1 MDAGISG
8 RLRLAAVVAAA
19 ASVLATALVVAADSA
34 RSGSPGDA
42 LEPDL
47 VVQRPYELYVD
58 KGAKEIRLRVSNT
71 VANIGDGPL
80 EISGDGSLCD
90 DKTGRFTMQSIFNDT
105 DDPESIGYFERETEG
120 GVPDQQLPAGCS
132 RYHPEHDH
140 WHFDN
145 FARYRLLSEKTGE
158 LVGGSRKISFCV
170 IDTGQPHP
178 ELPGTPDEP
187 YYPQDPE
194 NPQFPSCSA
203 TSTDGLS
210 IGWEDTY
217 GASLPG
223 QGIRVT
229 KLRKGSYCLV
239 LETDPAGPGRPNGVL
254 SEIDET
260 NNARDIKVWLRPHKQ
275 IVRRQSHDCKAN

>member
-8 RLRLAAVVAAA
+8 RLRLAALVAAV
-19 ASVLATALVVAADSA
+19 ASMLATALVVAADSA
-34 RSGSPGDA
+34 RSGDPGDA

-58 KGAKEIRLRVSNT
+58 KGAEEIRLRVSNT

-80 EISGDGSLCD
+80 EISGDGSFCD
-90 DKTGRFTMQSIFNDT
+90 DQTGRFTMQTVFEDSA
-105 DDPESIGYFERETEG
+105 DPDSPGYFVRGEDEAFTQR
-120 GVPDQQLPAGCS
+120 DAGCS
-132 RYHPEHDH
+132 RYHEEHDH

-145 FARYRLLSEKTGE
+145 FARYRLLSEKTGNI
-158 LVGGSRKISFCV
+158 VGGSRKISFCV

-187 YYPQDPE
+187 YYPQDPGSE
-194 NPQFPSCSA
+194 FASCSA

-239 LETDPAGPGRPNGVL
+239 LETDPAGPARPDGVL
-254 SEIDET
+254 NEINED

-275 IVRRQSHDCKAN
+275 IVRRQSHDCKAI